1 MIFGRTGGILEILL
15 ILIIILILFG
25 PSRIAKV
32 TRELGRSIAAFR
44 EGLNEKSGDAP
55 ADRSDSDGPK
65 E

>member
-1 MIFGRTGGILEILL
+1 MVFGRTGGILEILL

-44 EGLNEKSGDAP
+44 EGLNK
-55 ADRSDSDGPK
+55 K
-65 E
+65 Q